1 VTPRPSSEASDEE
14 GTMAEDREKLAGNT
28 NESADEDV
36 EAHARYTGNTNESI
50 DEDDDDEVEAHMR
63 PTP

>member
-1 VTPRPSSEASDEE
+1 
-14 GTMAEDREKLAGNT
+14 MAEDREKLAGNT

-50 DEDDDDEVEAHMR
+50 DEDDDEVEAHMR